1 MPQPGVQ
8 AQTPALF
15 EIENAI
21 IADYARRTP
30 GGHLSSMRLHITLM
44 FVFLCTG
51 GCPHVLAAPKNMI
64 LIIGDG
70 LDDQHV
76 TMGRNYL
83 AGMSGKLRM
92 DQLPFRA
99 SVQVETPKVSHATS
113 PIPRIPRPL

>member
-1 MPQPGVQ
+1 M
-8 AQTPALF
+8 
-15 EIENAI
+15 
-21 IADYARRTP
+21 
-30 GGHLSSMRLHITLM
+30 
-44 FVFLCTG
+44 
-51 GCPHVLAAPKNMI
+51 LAAPKNMI

-99 SVQVETPKVSHATS
+99 SVQVETLSPKVSHATS